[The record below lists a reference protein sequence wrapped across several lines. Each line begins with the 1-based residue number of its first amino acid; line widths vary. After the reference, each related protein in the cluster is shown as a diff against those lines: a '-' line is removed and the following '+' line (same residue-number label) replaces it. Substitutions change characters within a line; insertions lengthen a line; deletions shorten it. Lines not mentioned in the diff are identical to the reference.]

1 MSEPDSQNKLVPA
14 QPKLVPA
21 LARGSQILDIVTR
34 VPSGLTAK
42 EIGDELG
49 LAKSTVH
56 GLCGTLVSLNLL
68 VRRPDQTYQLGP
80 HVMRWANAF
89 MARSDVAAEFANIW
103 DESTDLPGATITLSV
118 LQGTEI
124 VYIAARNSAA
134 TEDRFDFRAGMRLPA
149 SITATGKAMMSHM
162 NAFDIRHLYQ
172 GMAEEVR
179 IDAMLK
185 ELSDDRERGYSFDNE
200 DVSEGLVCY
209 GRAVLDSKNKP
220 IAGIAVS
227 LLKEDVS
234 HEKATQILSNLKAI
248 SDKVSRRMGADL

>member
-1 MSEPDSQNKLVPA
+1 MSEQDSQN
-14 QPKLVPA
+14 KLVPA

-68 VRRPDQTYQLGP
+68 VRRADQTYQLGP

-103 DESTDLPGATITLSV
+103 DEGTDLPGATITLAV
-118 LQGTEI
+118 LQGTEV

-162 NAFDIRHLYQ
+162 NEFDIRQMYQ
-172 GMAEEVR
+172 GMAEEGR
-179 IDAMLK
+179 LDTLLS
-185 ELSDDRERGYSFDNE
+185 ELSDDKARGHSFDNE

-227 LLKEDVS
+227 LLKED
-234 HEKATQILSNLKAI
+234 ATQEKGVQILTNLCAI
-248 SDKVSRRMGADL
+248 ADKVSRRMGADL